1 MNKTGKTAPQQ
12 EFHGNVAASALMDRW
27 RERDH
32 HLFNDLGEDGAACGV
47 RPIQGFILMDCAFR
61 DNGQIPAR

>member
-1 MNKTGKTAPQQ
+1 MNKTGKTPPQQ
-12 EFHGNVAASALMDRW
+12 EFHGNVAASAPLDRW
-27 RERDH
+27 RERDR
-32 HLFNDLGEDGAACGV
+32 HLFNDPGEDGAACSV